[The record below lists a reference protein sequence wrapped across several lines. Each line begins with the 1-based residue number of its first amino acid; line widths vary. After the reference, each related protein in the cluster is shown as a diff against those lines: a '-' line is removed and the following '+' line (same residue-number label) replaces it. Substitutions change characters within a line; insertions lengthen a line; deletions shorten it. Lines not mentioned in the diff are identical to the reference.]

1 MTEQQATQP
10 PAAERAYE
18 RCLCREALDRVRE
31 AADHLKDA
39 VLPRSDAA
47 REHLR
52 NSRIEFL
59 KAIRS
64 LIDDRITRLSAAG
77 QPQGTKVTVE

>member
-1 MTEQQATQP
+1 MSEQSSDPQ
-10 PAAERAYE
+10 PAAER
-18 RCLCREALDRVRE
+18 CICREV
-31 AADHLKDA
+31 ADHLKELF
-39 VLPRSDAA
+39 LPRSEAA

-64 LIDDRITRLSAAG
+64 LIDERIEHLSAAG
-77 QPQGTKVTVE
+77 QPQGTKLTVE